1 MMALNQT
8 TLIVEVASQIVRTD
22 AALIGATGRISKWL
36 NWGLTRIDRFCDL
49 KGLGK
54 HVKCACVVDQTEY
67 AFPTDLKYVRTF
79 RLLDHILTTFLKAA
93 VSTTANVITVDEDI
107 TTGTKLIFLNA
118 DPPGA
123 LVTGTVYYA
132 INLTLTTIQVASTA
146 ANAAADP
153 AVPMAL
159 ATQGD
164 NTHAME
170 IFNSSNSRILTYV
183 PEREFDIEAPDI
195 TEITT
200 GKAERYIDREDIFE
214 LDTPPDARY
223 VMDIRYVKWQE
234 ELTDGATPEVLKID
248 DLIVAAT
255 VVEAWVAL
263 GESKKAAEAQMR
275 FMGIL
280 ASHRAVD
287 RLRPD
292 YAPVAKAYGSD
303 HAKGNKTAEA
313 YKYPFTKR

>member
-1 MMALNQT
+1 MALNQT
-8 TLIVEVASQIVRTD
+8 TLIAEVASQIVRTD

-79 RLLDHILTTFLKAA
+79 RLLDHILTTFDKAD
-93 VSTTANVITVDEDI
+93 VDTTNNIITVDEDI
-107 TTGTKLIFLNA
+107 ATGTRLIFLSS
-118 DPPGA
+118 DPPGG
-123 LVTGTVYYA
+123 LTTGTVYYA
-132 INLTLTTIQVASTA
+132 INLTSTTIQVAATS
-146 ANAAADP
+146 
-153 AVPMAL
+153 AL
-159 ATQGD
+159 ATEGTAISLTD
-164 NTHAME
+164 TGSDDTALE
-170 IFNSSNSRILTYV
+170 IFNSSDSRILTYV
-183 PEREFDIEAPDI
+183 PEREFDVESPDI
-195 TEITT
+195 KEVTT

-223 VMDIRYVKWQE
+223 VMDIRYVKWQD
-234 ELTDGATPEVLKID
+234 ELSASNLDPEVDFID

-275 FMGIL
+275 FMYLLG
-280 ASHRAVD
+280 AHKAVD

-292 YAPVAKAYGSD
+292 YAPVAKSYNSSRL
-303 HAKGNKTAEA
+303 KGEHITDA
-313 YKYPFTKR
+313 YKYPFIKR

>member
-1 MMALNQT
+1 MALNQT
-8 TLIVEVASQIVRTD
+8 TLIAEVASQIVRTD
-22 AALIGATGRISKWL
+22 TALIGATGRISVWL

-67 AFPTDLKYVRTF
+67 AFSTDLKYVRTF
-79 RLLDHILTTFLKAA
+79 RLLDHILITFLAT
-93 VSTTANVITVDEDI
+93 VVVANVITVDEDI
-107 TTGTKLIFLNA
+107 TTGTKIIFLDS

-123 LVTGTVYYA
+123 LTTGTVYYA
-132 INLTLTTIQVASTA
+132 IRLSATTISVAATS
-146 ANAAADP
+146 
-153 AVPMAL
+153 AL
-159 ATQGD
+159 ATAGTALTLD
-164 NTHAME
+164 NAGSTTHAME

-183 PEREFDIEAPDI
+183 PEREFDIESPDI
-195 TEITT
+195 KEVTT

-223 VMDIRYVKWQE
+223 VLDIRYVKWQD
-234 ELTDGATPEVLKID
+234 ELGDGETPEVLNID

-275 FMGIL
+275 FMHIL
-280 ASHRAVD
+280 GAHRAVD

-292 YAPVAKAYGSD
+292 YAPIAKGYGSD
-303 HAKGNKTAEA
+303 RTKSNIIAEA
-313 YKYPFTKR
+313 YKYPFMKR

>member
-1 MMALNQT
+1 MALNQT
-8 TLIVEVASQIVRTD
+8 TLIAEVASQIIRTD
-22 AALIGATGRISKWL
+22 AALIGATGRISVWL

-49 KGLGK
+49 KGLGM

-79 RLLDHILTTFLKAA
+79 RLLDHILTTFASGA
-93 VSTTANVITVDEDI
+93 VNTTTNVITVDEDI
-107 TTGTKLIFLNA
+107 TTGTRLIFLNS

-132 INLTLTTIQVASTA
+132 INLTSTTIKVAATA
-146 ANAAADP
+146 VLAAAGT
-153 AVPMAL
+153 ATAL
-159 ATQGD
+159 ATAGD
-164 NTHAME
+164 TTSAME
-170 IFNSSNSRILTYV
+170 IFNSTDSRILTYV
-183 PEREFDIEAPDI
+183 PEREFDIQTPDI
-195 TEITT
+195 TELST

-223 VMDIRYVKWQE
+223 VLDIRYVKWQD
-234 ELTDGATPEVLKID
+234 ELSAAATPEILKID

-263 GESKKAAEAQMR
+263 GESRKAAEAHMR
-275 FMGIL
+275 FMHIL
-280 ASHRAVD
+280 GAHRAVD

-292 YAPVAKAYGSD
+292 YAPIAKGYGSS
-303 HAKGNKTAEA
+303 AVKGSIVAEA
-313 YKYPFTKR
+313 YKYPFMKR

>member
-1 MMALNQT
+1 MALNQT
-8 TLIVEVASQIVRTD
+8 TLISEVASQIVRTD
-22 AALIGATGRISKWL
+22 AALIGATGRISLWL
-36 NWGLTRIDRFCDL
+36 NWGLSRIDRFCDL

-67 AFPTDLKYVRTF
+67 AFPTDMKYVRTF
-79 RLLDHILTTFLKAA
+79 RLLDHILTTFDKTH
-93 VSTTANVITVDEDI
+93 VNTTTNVITVDEDI

-132 INLTLTTIQVASTA
+132 INLTSTTIQVASTA

-153 AVPMAL
+153 AVPMTL

-164 NTHAME
+164 DTHAME

-183 PEREFDIEAPDI
+183 PEREFDVESPDI
-195 TEITT
+195 TEIST
-200 GKAERYIDREDIFE
+200 GKAERYIDREDIYE
-214 LDTPPDARY
+214 LDKPPDARY
-223 VMDIRYVKWQE
+223 VLDIRYVKWQDE
-234 ELTDGATPEVLKID
+234 FTAGSDPEVDFID

-275 FMGIL
+275 FWYIL
-280 ASHRAVD
+280 QSHKAVD

-292 YAPVAKAYGSD
+292 YAPVAKSFKSSHVKGEHISD
-303 HAKGNKTAEA
+303 A
-313 YKYPFTKR
+313 YKYPFIKR